1 MTNVTVCDTVRAGM
15 LGCYFIFGK
24 LSQLAWSLLGP
35 QAPAGALPVRGRG
48 RHGVSM
54 PFPLGLEVHYVQS
67 ACSVSN
73 KNETGFYNQLKGNF
87 M

>member
-35 QAPAGALPVRGRG
+35 RPQLGLFQEAGLGAGSLRGDLSWDCPLAKGSGGVRGRG
-48 RHGVSM
+48 DA
-54 PFPLGLEVHYVQS
+54 GL
-67 ACSVSN
+67 ACL
-73 KNETGFYNQLKGNF
+73 FY
-87 M
+87 

>member
-35 QAPAGALPVRGRG
+35 QAPAGALPGG
-48 RHGVSM
+48 W
-54 PFPLGLEVHYVQS
+54 
-67 ACSVSN
+67 A
-73 KNETGFYNQLKGNF
+73 
-87 M
+87 